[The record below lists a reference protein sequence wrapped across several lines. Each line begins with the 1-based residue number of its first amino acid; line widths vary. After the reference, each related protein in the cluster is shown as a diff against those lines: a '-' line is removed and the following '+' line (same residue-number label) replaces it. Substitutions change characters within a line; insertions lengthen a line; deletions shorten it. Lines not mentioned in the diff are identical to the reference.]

1 MPRFS
6 IQNKI
11 VLPFLV
17 LFIAV
22 LVVIPLIT
30 ISLFDRTY
38 NKQFS
43 RETEGWLK
51 VIKDTGY
58 VEKPE
63 QVQQAYGVEVMV
75 FGASDALNFTTL
87 DDLTDDTMV
96 NLTTDMKLRT
106 ARRKITESG
115 GALVSQNV
123 VLDGRPY
130 KVIFD
135 SLLQGRLYCLLR
147 PMDDIAEAKRRL
159 TWLISGIAVVVIS
172 LVALTSHLIGRNL
185 ANPLKN
191 LVQFTR
197 QVAEGR
203 LNGQC
208 HVKSDDE
215 IGDLSAA
222 FNQMTRD
229 LRDSRNE
236 VIRAERLATAGRMAA
251 SFAHEIRN
259 PLSSMRML
267 AQMLVQQK
275 DLPISK
281 REQSVGYILEEIKR
295 IDAIVKGFMDFARP
309 AALELAPHDLNQA
322 LEEVLNLMEPNL
334 NHHQITLVKNFDP
347 DLPQVQSDRDKL
359 KQGIMN
365 IMLNAMEAMPE
376 GGTVEVEA
384 SRHGDRVRVDV
395 LDTGVGIPSEHSH
408 RHKME
413 QLFEPFFTTKV
424 QGSGLGLANTRRILE
439 QHGGGVTIG
448 STVGKGTRVS
458 LWLPLT

>member
-1 MPRFS
+1 MPRYS

-22 LVVIPLIT
+22 LIVVPLIT
-30 ISLFDRTY
+30 IALFDRTY
-38 NKQFS
+38 NRQFS

-58 VEKPE
+58 IEQPE
-63 QVQQAYGVEVMV
+63 QVQQAYGVEAMV
-75 FGASDALNFTTL
+75 FGASNALNFTTL
-87 DDLTDDTMV
+87 DDLSDNSMV

-106 ARRKITESG
+106 ARQKITESG

-123 VLDGRPY
+123 VLDGKPY
-130 KVIFD
+130 KVIYD
-135 SLLQGRLYCLLR
+135 SLAQGRLYCLLR

-185 ANPLKN
+185 SNPIKN

-203 LNGQC
+203 LDGQC
-208 HVKSDDE
+208 DVKSDDE
-215 IGDLSAA
+215 IGDLTTA

-236 VIRAERLATAGRMAA
+236 LIRAERLATAGRMAA

-267 AQMLVQQK
+267 AQMLMQK
-275 DLPISK
+275 RDLPVSR
-281 REQSVGYILEEIKR
+281 REQSIGYILEEIKR

-309 AALELAPHDLNQA
+309 AALQLESHNLNSA
-322 LEEVLNLMEPNL
+322 LEEVLNLMEANL
-334 NHHQITLVKNFDP
+334 NHHQITPVKKFDRE
-347 DLPQVQSDRDKL
+347 LPPIQFDRDKL
-359 KQGIMN
+359 KQGFMN
-365 IMLNAMEAMPE
+365 IVLNAMEAMSE
-376 GGTVEVEA
+376 GGTVEVET
-384 SRHGDRVRVDV
+384 SRHGNRVQVDI
-395 LDTGVGIPSEHSH
+395 LDTGVGIPSEDL
-408 RHKME
+408 E

-424 QGSGLGLANTRRILE
+424 QGSGLGLVNTKRIME
-439 QHGGGVTIG
+439 QHGGEVTIK
-448 STVGKGTRVS
+448 STAGKGTRVS
-458 LWLPLT
+458 FWLPLEHV

>member
-1 MPRFS
+1 MPRYS

-22 LVVIPLIT
+22 LIVIPLIT

-58 VEKPE
+58 VENPE

-87 DDLTDDTMV
+87 DDLTDHTMV
-96 NLTTDMKLRT
+96 KLTTDMKLQT
-106 ARRKITESG
+106 ARRMITESG
-115 GALVSQNV
+115 GSLVSQNV

-135 SLLQGRLYCLLR
+135 SLPQGRLYCLLR

-185 ANPLKN
+185 ANPIKN

-203 LNGQC
+203 LEGQC
-208 HVKSDDE
+208 HEKSDDE

-236 VIRAERLATAGRMAA
+236 LIRAERLATAGRMAA

-267 AQMLVQQK
+267 AQMLMQRK
-275 DLPISK
+275 DLPVAK
-281 REQSVGYILEEIKR
+281 REQSVGYILEEIER
-295 IDAIVKGFMDFARP
+295 IDDIVKGFMDFARP
-309 AALELAPHDLNQA
+309 ATLELETHDLNQA
-322 LEEVLNLMEPNL
+322 LEEVLNVMEANL
-334 NHHQITLVKNFDP
+334 NHHQLTLVKKIDRELPPIEFDRGK
-347 DLPQVQSDRDKL
+347 V
-359 KQGIMN
+359 KQGFMN
-365 IMLNAMEAMPE
+365 IVLNAMEAMSE
-376 GGTVEVEA
+376 GGTIEVET
-384 SRHGDRVRVDV
+384 SRHVDRVRVDV
-395 LDTGVGIPSEHSH
+395 LDTGAGIPSEDL
-408 RHKME
+408 E

-439 QHGGGVTIG
+439 QHGGGVTIKSAEG
-448 STVGKGTRVS
+448 EGTRVS
-458 LWLPLT
+458 FWLPLT

>member
-1 MPRFS
+1 MPRYS

-22 LVVIPLIT
+22 LIVIPLIT

-115 GALVSQNV
+115 GSLVSQNV

-135 SLLQGRLYCLLR
+135 SLPQGRLYCLLR

-185 ANPLKN
+185 ANPIKN

-203 LNGQC
+203 LEGQC
-208 HVKSDDE
+208 HEKSDDE
-215 IGDLSAA
+215 IGDLSSA

-236 VIRAERLATAGRMAA
+236 LIRAERLATAGRMAA

-267 AQMLVQQK
+267 AQMLMQRK
-275 DLPISK
+275 DLPPSK
-281 REQSVGYILEEIKR
+281 RAQSVGYILEEIER
-295 IDAIVKGFMDFARP
+295 IDVIVKGFMDFARP
-309 AALELAPHDLNQA
+309 AALELAPHDLNGA
-322 LEEVLNLMEPNL
+322 LEEVLNLMDANL
-334 NHHQITLVKNFDP
+334 NHHQITLVKKLDP
-347 DLPQVQSDRDKL
+347 ELPPIRFDRDKL
-359 KQGIMN
+359 KQGLMN
-365 IMLNAMEAMPE
+365 IVLNAMEAMSE
-376 GGTVEVEA
+376 GGTVEVET
-384 SRHGDRVRVDV
+384 SRHEDRVRVDV
-395 LDTGVGIPSEHSH
+395 LDTGVGITSENL
-408 RHKME
+408 E

-439 QHGGGVTIG
+439 QHGGGVTIESAEG
-448 STVGKGTRVS
+448 EGTRVS
-458 LWLPLT
+458 FWLPLT

>member
-1 MPRFS
+1 MPRYS

-22 LVVIPLIT
+22 LIVVPLIT
-30 ISLFDRTY
+30 IALFDRTY
-38 NKQFS
+38 NRQFS

-58 VEKPE
+58 VEMPA
-63 QVQQAYGVEVMV
+63 QVQQAYSVEVMV
-75 FGASDALNFTTL
+75 FGASNALNFTTL
-87 DDLTDDTMV
+87 DNLSDDGMV
-96 NLTTDMKLRT
+96 NLTTDMKLRA
-106 ARRKITESG
+106 ARQMITESD

-123 VLDGRPY
+123 VLGGKPY
-130 KVIFD
+130 KVIYD
-135 SLLQGRLYCLLR
+135 SLAQGRLYCLLR
-147 PMDDIAEAKRRL
+147 PMDDIAEARHRL

-185 ANPLKN
+185 SNPIKN

-203 LNGQC
+203 LDGQC
-208 HVKSDDE
+208 NVKSDDE
-215 IGDLSAA
+215 IGDLATA

-236 VIRAERLATAGRMAA
+236 LIRAERLATAGRMAA

-267 AQMLVQQK
+267 AQMMMQK
-275 DLPISK
+275 GDLPSSK
-281 REQSVGYILEEIKR
+281 REQSVGYILEEIER
-295 IDAIVKGFMDFARP
+295 IDVIVKGFMDFARP
-309 AALELAPHDLNQA
+309 TVLELAPHDLNGA
-322 LEEVLNLMEPNL
+322 LEEVLNLMDANL
-334 NHHQITLVKNFDP
+334 NHHQITLVRKFEP
-347 DLPQVQSDRDKL
+347 ELPPIRFDRDKL
-359 KQGIMN
+359 KQGFMN
-365 IMLNAMEAMPE
+365 IVLNAMEAMSE
-376 GGTVEVEA
+376 GGTVEVET
-384 SRHGDRVRVDV
+384 SRQEDRVHVDV
-395 LDTGVGIPSEHSH
+395 VDTGTGIPSADLV
-408 RHKME
+408 

-424 QGSGLGLANTRRILE
+424 QGTGLGLANTKRILE
-439 QHGGGVTIG
+439 QHGGGVTIR
-448 STVGKGTRVS
+448 STEGEGTRVS

>member
-1 MPRFS
+1 MPRYS

-22 LVVIPLIT
+22 LLVVPLIT
-30 ISLFDRTY
+30 IALFDRTY
-38 NKQFS
+38 NRQFS

-51 VIKDTGY
+51 VIKTTGY

-75 FGASDALNFTTL
+75 FGASNAVNFTTL
-87 DDLTDDTMV
+87 DDLSDDGMV

-106 ARRKITESG
+106 ARQQLTESD

-123 VLDGRPY
+123 VLDGKPY
-130 KVIFD
+130 KVIYD
-135 SLLQGRLYCLLR
+135 SLAQGRLYCLLR
-147 PMDDIAEAKRRL
+147 PMDDIADARRQL

-185 ANPLKN
+185 SNPIKN

-203 LNGQC
+203 LDGQC
-208 HVKSDDE
+208 NVKNDDE
-215 IGDLSAA
+215 IGDLTAA

-236 VIRAERLATAGRMAA
+236 LIRAERLATAGRMAA

-267 AQMLVQQK
+267 AQMLMQK
-275 DLPISK
+275 EDLPVSK

-295 IDAIVKGFMDFARP
+295 IDVIVKGFMDFARP
-309 AALELAPHDLNQA
+309 AALELAPHDLNSA
-322 LEEVLNLMEPNL
+322 LEEVLNVMEANL
-334 NHHQITLVKNFDP
+334 NHHQIALVKKLDP
-347 DLPQVQSDRDKL
+347 ELSPIRFDRDKL
-359 KQGIMN
+359 KQAFMN
-365 IMLNAMEAMPE
+365 IVLNAMEAMSD
-376 GGTVEVEA
+376 GGTVEVET
-384 SRHGDRVRVDV
+384 SRHGDRVQVDV
-395 LDTGVGIPSEHSH
+395 LDTGFGIPSEDL
-408 RHKME
+408 E

-424 QGSGLGLANTRRILE
+424 QGSGLGLVNTKRIME
-439 QHGGGVTIG
+439 QHRGGVTIQSSEG
-448 STVGKGTRVS
+448 RGTRVS
-458 LWLPLT
+458 FWLPLEPV

>member
-1 MPRFS
+1 MPRYS

-22 LVVIPLIT
+22 LIAVPLIT
-30 ISLFDRTY
+30 ITLFDRTY
-38 NKQFS
+38 NRQFS

-87 DDLTDDTMV
+87 DDLSDDGMV
-96 NLTTDMKLRT
+96 NLTSDMKLRS
-106 ARRKITESG
+106 ARQKITETEDT
-115 GALVSQNV
+115 LVSQNV
-123 VLDGRPY
+123 LLDGKPY
-130 KVIFD
+130 KVIYD
-135 SLLQGRLYCLLR
+135 SLPQGRLYCLLR

-185 ANPLKN
+185 ANPIKN
-191 LVQFTR
+191 LVQFTG

-208 HVKSDDE
+208 HVKNDDE
-215 IGDLSAA
+215 VGDLTAA

-275 DLPISK
+275 DLPVAR

-309 AALELAPHDLNQA
+309 AALELAPHDLNEA
-322 LEEVLNLMEPNL
+322 LEEVLNLMEANL
-334 NHHQITLVKNFDP
+334 NHHQITLVKKFAP
-347 DLPQVQSDRDKL
+347 ELPPVQSDRDKL
-359 KQGIMN
+359 KQGFMN
-365 IMLNAMEAMPE
+365 IMLNAMEAISE
-376 GGTVEVEA
+376 GGTVEVET
-384 SRHGDRVRVDV
+384 SRHGDRVQVDV
-395 LDTGVGIPSEHSH
+395 LDTGAGIPAEDL
-408 RHKME
+408 E
-413 QLFEPFFTTKV
+413 QLFEPFFTTKM

-448 STVGKGTRVS
+448 SAEGEGTRAS
-458 LWLPLT
+458 FWLPLT